1 MPQSFILTGKAK
13 MIKQPR
19 SNIDNKNNDKGFTL
33 IEMLIAISI
42 FAIGFLAVASLQ
54 ISAGKNN
61 RTASETTAA
70 VNIASDRMEQL
81 MGVSFDNALVDPAA
95 NPHLDNQG
103 KYNIQWVVTDT
114 DLNVDGE
121 DDAKIVNLTVS
132 WTPYLSDGATQRNV
146 NIDFIKPEI

>member
-13 MIKQPR
+13 MIKQPH
-19 SNIDNKNNDKGFTL
+19 SNLNNKNNDKGFTL

-70 VNIASDRMEQL
+70 VNIASDRMERL
-81 MGVSFDNALVDPAA
+81 MGVSFDNALLDPTA
-95 NPHLDNQG
+95 NPHLNNQG
-103 KYNIQWVVTDT
+103 KYNIQWVVTNA
-114 DLNVDGE
+114 DLNADGV

-132 WTPYLSDGATQRNV
+132 WTPYLSGGAAQRNA
-146 NIDFIKPEI
+146 NIDFIKPDI

>member
-1 MPQSFILTGKAK
+1 MGNLE
-13 MIKQPR
+13 MIKR
-19 SNIDNKNNDKGFTL
+19 KHCNIIGQKNDKGFTL

-61 RTASETTAA
+61 RTASEVTAA
-70 VNIASDRMEQL
+70 VNLASDRMERI
-81 MGVSFDNALVDPAA
+81 MGVPFDDALVDPAA

-103 KYNIQWVVTDT
+103 KYDIQWNVTNT
-114 DLNVDGE
+114 DLSADGV

-132 WTPYLSDGATQRNV
+132 WTPYLSGGAAQRNV
-146 NIDFIKPEI
+146 NIDFIKPDI

>member
-1 MPQSFILTGKAK
+1 MGNLE
-13 MIKQPR
+13 MIKR
-19 SNIDNKNNDKGFTL
+19 KHCNINGQKNDKGFTL

-81 MGVSFDNALVDPAA
+81 MGVSFDNTLVDSAA

-132 WTPYLSDGATQRNV
+132 WTPYLSGGAIQRNV

>member
-1 MPQSFILTGKAK
+1 MTGKAK
-13 MIKQPR
+13 MIKQHH
-19 SNIDNKNNDKGFTL
+19 SNLNDNINDNGFTL

-54 ISAGKNN
+54 VSAGKSNL
-61 RTASETTAA
+61 TASEITAA
-70 VNIASDRMEQL
+70 ANIASDQMERL
-81 MGVSFDNALVDPAA
+81 IGVSFDDTLVDPAA

-121 DDAKIVNLTVS
+121 DDAKIVNLTVN
-132 WTPYLSDGATQRNV
+132 WTPYLNGGATQRNV

>member
-70 VNIASDRMEQL
+70 VNIASDRMERL
-81 MGVSFDNALVDPAA
+81 MAV
-95 NPHLDNQG
+95 
-103 KYNIQWVVTDT
+103 QWVVTNT
-114 DLNVDGE
+114 DLNADGVN
-121 DDAKIVNLTVS
+121 DAKIVNLTVS

>member
-1 MPQSFILTGKAK
+1 MGNLE
-13 MIKQPR
+13 MIKR
-19 SNIDNKNNDKGFTL
+19 KHCNINGQKNDKGFTL

-61 RTASETTAA
+61 RTASEVTAA
-70 VNIASDRMEQL
+70 VNLASDRMERL
-81 MGVSFDNALVDPAA
+81 MGVSFDDALVDPAT

-103 KYNIQWVVTDT
+103 KYDIQWIVTNT
-114 DLNVDGE
+114 DLSADGV

-132 WTPYLSDGATQRNV
+132 WTPYLSGGAAQRNV
-146 NIDFIKPEI
+146 NIDFIKPDI

>member
-1 MPQSFILTGKAK
+1 
-13 MIKQPR
+13 MIKQHH
-19 SNIDNKNNDKGFTL
+19 SNLNDNINDNGFTL

-54 ISAGKNN
+54 VSAGKSNL
-61 RTASETTAA
+61 TASEITAA
-70 VNIASDRMEQL
+70 ANIASDQMERL
-81 MGVSFDNALVDPAA
+81 IGVSFDDTLVDPAA

-114 DLNVDGE
+114 DLNADGV

-132 WTPYLSDGATQRNV
+132 WTPYLSGGAAQRNV
-146 NIDFIKPEI
+146 NIDFIKPDI

>member
-1 MPQSFILTGKAK
+1 
-13 MIKQPR
+13 MIKQHH
-19 SNIDNKNNDKGFTL
+19 SNLNDNINDKGFTL

-61 RTASETTAA
+61 RIASETTAA

-103 KYNIQWVVTDT
+103 KYNIQWVVKNT
-114 DLNVDGE
+114 DLNADGI
-121 DDAKIVNLTVS
+121 DDAKTVNLTVS
-132 WTPYLSDGATQRNV
+132 WTPILGGGAAQRNV
-146 NIDFIKPEI
+146 TVDFIKLEI

>member
-1 MPQSFILTGKAK
+1 
-13 MIKQPR
+13 MIKQHH
-19 SNIDNKNNDKGFTL
+19 SNLNDNINDKGFTL

-132 WTPYLSDGATQRNV
+132 WTPYLSGGAIQRNV

>member
-1 MPQSFILTGKAK
+1 MGNLE
-13 MIKQPR
+13 MIKR
-19 SNIDNKNNDKGFTL
+19 KHCNIIGQKNDKGFTL

-61 RTASETTAA
+61 RTASEVTAA
-70 VNIASDRMEQL
+70 VNLASDRIERL
-81 MGVSFDNALVDPAA
+81 MGVPFDDAFVDPAA

-103 KYNIQWVVTDT
+103 KYDIQWNVTNT
-114 DLNVDGE
+114 DLSADGV

-132 WTPYLSDGATQRNV
+132 WTPYLSGGAAQRNV
-146 NIDFIKPEI
+146 NIDFIKPDI

>member
-1 MPQSFILTGKAK
+1 MGNLE
-13 MIKQPR
+13 MIKR
-19 SNIDNKNNDKGFTL
+19 KHCNIIGQKNDKGFTL

-61 RTASETTAA
+61 RTASEVTAA
-70 VNIASDRMEQL
+70 VNLASDRMERL
-81 MGVSFDNALVDPAA
+81 MGVSFDDALVDPAT

-103 KYNIQWVVTDT
+103 KYDIQWIVTNT
-114 DLNVDGE
+114 DLSADGV

-132 WTPYLSDGATQRNV
+132 WTPYLSGGAAQRNV
-146 NIDFIKPEI
+146 NIDFIKPDI

>member
-1 MPQSFILTGKAK
+1 
-13 MIKQPR
+13 MIKQHQ
-19 SNIDNKNNDKGFTL
+19 SNLNDNGFTL

-54 ISAGKNN
+54 ISAGKSN

-70 VNIASDRMEQL
+70 VNIAADRMERL
-81 MGVSFDNALVDPAA
+81 MSASFTDALLDSDPTN
-95 NPHLDNQG
+95 NPHPDNQG

-114 DLNVDGE
+114 DLSADGV

-132 WTPYLSDGATQRNV
+132 WTPYLSGGAAQRNV
-146 NIDFIKPEI
+146 NIDFIKPDI

>member
-1 MPQSFILTGKAK
+1 
-13 MIKQPR
+13 MIKQHH
-19 SNIDNKNNDKGFTL
+19 SNLNDNINDNGFTL

-81 MGVSFDNALVDPAA
+81 MGVSFDNTLVDSAA

-132 WTPYLSDGATQRNV
+132 WTPYLSGGAIQRNV

>member
-1 MPQSFILTGKAK
+1 
-13 MIKQPR
+13 MIKQHE
-19 SNIDNKNNDKGFTL
+19 NNLNDNGFTL

-70 VNIASDRMEQL
+70 VNIASDRMERL
-81 MGVSFDNALVDPAA
+81 MNASFADALLDSDPAN
-95 NPHLDNQG
+95 NPHPDNQG

-114 DLNVDGE
+114 DLNADGV

-132 WTPYLSDGATQRNV
+132 WTPYLSSGAAQRNV
-146 NIDFIKPEI
+146 NIDFIKPDI

>member
-1 MPQSFILTGKAK
+1 
-13 MIKQPR
+13 MIKQYH
-19 SNIDNKNNDKGFTL
+19 SNLNNNINDKGLTL

-42 FAIGFLAVASLQ
+42 FAIGFLAVATLQ

-61 RTASETTAA
+61 RTASDTTGA

-81 MGVSFDNALVDPAA
+81 ISVSFDDALVDPAA

-114 DLNVDGE
+114 DLNADGE
-121 DDAKIVNLTVS
+121 NDAKIVNLTVS
-132 WTPYLSDGATQRNV
+132 WTPYLGGAAQRNV
-146 NIDFIKPEI
+146 DIDFIKPEI